1 MNGLLSLG
9 TTKLGV
15 RQQPTGEKTGVLSE
29 KTGALSEK
37 LLVPKIQLQE
47 KPRLC
52 DAAFL

>member
-9 TTKLGV
+9 TIKLGSWQKITW
-15 RQQPTGEKTGVLSE
+15 RKKPGVL
-29 KTGALSEK
+29 GEK

-47 KPRLC
+47 KPRLS